1 MTQTSTGQISAP
13 IAMAARIAAIGR
25 SKNGRMLP
33 SDLISEVT
41 NACSTMVPIDDAE
54 HHGGDR
60 IAVLLHDVADHA
72 EGRDGDDAEH
82 VVAGRERA
90 DARSTA

>member
-1 MTQTSTGQISAP
+1 MRFQTHSPIGQSSAP
-13 IAMAARIAAIGR
+13 IVMAARIAAIGR

-41 NACSTMVPIDDAE
+41 KALLHHGAHHDAE

-60 IAVLLHDVADHA
+60 IAVALP
-72 EGRDGDDAEH
+72 
-82 VVAGRERA
+82 
-90 DARSTA
+90 